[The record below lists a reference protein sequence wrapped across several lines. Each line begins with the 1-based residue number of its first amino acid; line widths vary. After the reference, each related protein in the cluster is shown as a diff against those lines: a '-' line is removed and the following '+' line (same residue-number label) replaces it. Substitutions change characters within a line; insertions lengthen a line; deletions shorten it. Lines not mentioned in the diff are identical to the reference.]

1 MPEKYTGDKAEHVEI
16 EIPDLKKEK
25 YLQSNHTT
33 PEESVS

>member
-25 YLQSNHTT
+25 YL
-33 PEESVS
+33 